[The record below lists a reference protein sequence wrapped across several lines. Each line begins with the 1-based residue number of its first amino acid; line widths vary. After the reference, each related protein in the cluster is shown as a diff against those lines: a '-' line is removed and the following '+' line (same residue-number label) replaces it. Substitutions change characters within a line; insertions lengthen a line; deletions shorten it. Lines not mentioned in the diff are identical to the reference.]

1 MRMIRSLIVA
11 GIALAAMSI
20 ASVVPA
26 VAATPTDPGIY
37 EAIKASLEA
46 PAIIQVHV
54 EHAALTS
61 EAPAAVT
68 TSGYGRSLG
77 ATASLTVSSTPVSVS
92 VAAYSR
98 IDPDIR
104 C

>member
-20 ASVVPA
+20 ASVIPA
-26 VAATPTDPGIY
+26 AAATPTDPGIY

-54 EHAALTS
+54 EHAALTC
-61 EAPAAVT
+61 EAPAIDA
-68 TSGYGRSLG
+68 SRADGRSLG
-77 ATASLTVSSTPVSVS
+77 ATASLTVTSTPVA
-92 VAAYSR
+92 VAAYNR